1 MRIYYSLE
9 DFKPVE
15 NLVAT
20 IGTFDGV
27 HRGHLKLVERVRQI
41 AAGIG
46 GETLILTFF
55 PHPRMVLY
63 PDEHGVKLL
72 NTAGEKIS
80 LIDQAEIDHLVI
92 QPFDR
97 EFSEM
102 TAEDFVKKILVKK
115 LKIKKLVIGYDHH
128 FGKSREGSF
137 EDLLRLAPKGGFEV
151 EKIAEEDVNEI
162 AVSSTRIRKALETG
176 DVETANAFLGRPYSL
191 TGIVTQG
198 NKIGRTLGFPTANI
212 LVPESYKLIPG
223 TGVYLATAELSNE
236 SYHALVNIGY
246 RPTLEE
252 NGELRVE
259 AYLFDF
265 NREIYGSTI
274 TLHLLKRLR
283 DDRKFAS
290 LDELSKQIH
299 NDMVEA
305 LNYLKSFP
313 QN

>member
-9 DFKPVE
+9 DFEPVE

-27 HRGHLKLVERVRQI
+27 HRGHRKLIDRIRQI
-41 AAGIG
+41 AVGVE

-63 PDEHGVKLL
+63 PEEHGVKLL
-72 NTAGEKIS
+72 NTAKEKITLLEES
-80 LIDQAEIDHLVI
+80 GIDHLVI

-102 TAEDFVKKILVKK
+102 TAEDFVRKILVKK

-128 FGKSREGSF
+128 FGRSREGSF
-137 EDLLRLAPKGGFEV
+137 EDLLRLAPKGDFVV
-151 EKIAEEDVNEI
+151 EKIEEEDVNDI
-162 AVSSTRIRKALETG
+162 AISSTRIRKALEAG
-176 DVETANAFLGRPYSL
+176 DIETANVFLGRPYSL
-191 TGIVTQG
+191 TGMVTQG
-198 NKIGRTLGFPTANI
+198 NRIGRTLGFPTANI
-212 LVPESYKLIPG
+212 HVAESYKLIPG
-223 TGVYLATAELSNE
+223 AGVYLAAADLPNE
-236 SYHALVNIGY
+236 RYHALVNIGY

-259 AYLFDF
+259 AYLLDFD
-265 NREIYGSTI
+265 REIYGSTI
-274 TLHLLKRLR
+274 TIHLLKRLR

-290 LDELSKQIH
+290 LEELSKQIH

-305 LNYLKSFP
+305 LSYLKSLP
-313 QN
+313 KD

>member
-9 DFKPVE
+9 DFEPVE
-15 NLVAT
+15 NLVGT

-27 HRGHLKLVERVRQI
+27 HRGHLKLINRIRQI
-41 AAGIG
+41 AAGTG

-63 PDEHGVKLL
+63 PEEHGVKLL
-72 NTAGEKIS
+72 NTAQEKIALLEAS
-80 LIDQAEIDHLVI
+80 GIDHLVI

-97 EFSEM
+97 QFSEFP
-102 TAEDFVKKILVKK
+102 AEDFIKKILVKK

-137 EDLLRLAPKGGFEV
+137 DDLTRMAPKGGFEV
-151 EKIAEEDVNEI
+151 EKIAEEDVNDI
-162 AVSSTRIRKALETG
+162 AVSSTQVRKALEAG
-176 DVETANAFLGRPYSL
+176 DIETANAFLGRPYSL
-191 TGIVTQG
+191 TGMVTQG

-212 LVPESYKLIPG
+212 QVPESYKLIPG
-223 TGVYLATAELSNE
+223 TGVYLAAADLPNE
-236 SYHALVNIGY
+236 RYHALVNIGY

-259 AYLFDF
+259 AYLLDFD
-265 NREIYGSTI
+265 REIYGSAITI
-274 TLHLLKRLR
+274 HLLKRLR

-290 LDELSKQIH
+290 LEELSKQIH

-305 LNYLKSFP
+305 LNYLKSLP
-313 QN
+313 NV